1 MQPYVT
7 MYDYLT
13 KARGRLFDW
22 IRPLSQDQYTRE
34 FPYALKTVRA
44 TVLEMARAEW
54 AYGRRLR
61 GLAVVIGE
69 APFTPE
75 KMPTFAEAEAG
86 WRKMEPET
94 RALLAGMTNWD
105 APVEYRIAPPNAP
118 AVRIRA
124 TLGGLM
130 SQLILHEVHH
140 RSQAM
145 SMLKQLGVPAQNLD
159 YGQLMFSR
167 QEEPAGSR

>member
-1 MQPYVT
+1 
-7 MYDYLT
+7 
-13 KARGRLFDW
+13 
-22 IRPLSQDQYTRE
+22 
-34 FPYALKTVRA
+34 
-44 TVLEMARAEW
+44 MARAEW

-61 GLAVVIGE
+61 SLPVTIGE
-69 APFTPE
+69 TPFTPE
-75 KMPTFAEAEAG
+75 KMPSFAEAEAG

-94 RALLAGMTNWD
+94 RALLAGITNGD
-105 APVEYRIAPPNAP
+105 APVEYRFAPPNAP

-124 TLGGLM
+124 TLGGLV
-130 SQLILHEVHH
+130 SQLLLHEVHH

>member
-22 IRPLSQDQYTRE
+22 IRPLSQEQYTRE
-34 FPYALKTVRA
+34 FPYALKTIRA
-44 TVLEMARAEW
+44 TVVEMARAEW

-61 GLAVVIGE
+61 SLPVSIGE
-69 APFTPE
+69 SPFTPE
-75 KMPTFAEAEAG
+75 RTPSFAEAEAG
-86 WRKMEPET
+86 WRKMEPDT
-94 RALLAGMTNWD
+94 RALLTGITNWD
-105 APVEYRIAPPNAP
+105 APVEYRFAPPNAP

-124 TLGGLM
+124 TLGGLV

>member
-22 IRPLSQDQYTRE
+22 IRPLSQEQYTRE
-34 FPYALKTVRA
+34 FPYALKTIRA

-54 AYGRRLR
+54 AYGRRIR
-61 GLAVVIGE
+61 GLPVTFGE
-69 APFTPE
+69 SPFTPE
-75 KMPTFAEAEAG
+75 KMSAFAQAEAG
-86 WRKMEPET
+86 WRDLEPET
-94 RALLAGMTNWD
+94 RVLLAGITNWD
-105 APVEYRIAPPNAP
+105 APVEYRFAPPNAP

-124 TLGGLM
+124 TVGGLV

-145 SMLKQLGVPAQNLD
+145 SMLKQLGVMAQNLD
-159 YGQLMFSR
+159 YSAFMFDR
-167 QEEPAGSR
+167 KPEPT

>member
-1 MQPYVT
+1 MQPFVT

-22 IRPLSQDQYTRE
+22 IRPLSQEQYTKE

-61 GLAVVIGE
+61 NIPVTFAE
-69 APFTPE
+69 SPFTPE
-75 KMPTFAEAEAG
+75 KMQTFAEAEAG
-86 WRKMEPET
+86 WRKLEPET
-94 RALLAGMTNWD
+94 RALLAGITDWD
-105 APVEYRIAPPNAP
+105 APVEYRFVPPNAP

-124 TLGGLM
+124 TVAGLV
-130 SQLILHEVHH
+130 SQMVFHEVHH

-159 YGQLMFSR
+159 YATFMFDR
-167 QEEPAGSR
+167 QEEKA